1 MPDGSDSWP
10 ASMHVTVVPSV
21 NATRADV
28 ARRHLRLASRMHRAV
43 QIDCADGKFV
53 RWRTLGP
60 AAIVRLAPMGSV
72 ELHLMVKD
80 PQTWLPAALALAVD
94 RIAFHIEA
102 VPDPRPLIAALRIH
116 RIAPVVAINPK
127 TPLGRLTKWARF
139 FSRFL
144 VLGVSPGPS
153 GSPFHPNTLGRVRH
167 LRGRFPQAEVG
178 VDGGI
183 SSGTVQAAARAGAN
197 RLVVGSAVF
206 ATTNPI
212 ASYRTL
218 ARLVQ

>member
-1 MPDGSDSWP
+1 
-10 ASMHVTVVPSV
+10 
-21 NATRADV
+21 
-28 ARRHLRLASRMHRAV
+28 MHRSV

-60 AAIVRLAPMGSV
+60 DAVVHLAPTGSV

-80 PQTWLPAALALAVD
+80 PQVWLPAALKLSVD
-94 RIAFHIEA
+94 RIAFHIET
-102 VPDPRPLIAALRIH
+102 VPDPRPLIAALRVH
-116 RIAPVVAINPK
+116 HIAPVVAINPK

-139 FSRFL
+139 ISHFL

-153 GSPFHPNTLGRVRH
+153 GSPFHSNTLGRIRR
-167 LRGRFPQAEVG
+167 LRNRFPRAEVG

-183 SSGTVQAAARAGAN
+183 SSRTIRAAARAGAN

-218 ARLVQ
+218 AQLVR